1 MATNQLNRVIETLR
15 LAALAGDGSGRT
27 DGQLL
32 DSYIQKHEEAAFA
45 ALVRRHGPM
54 VWGVCRRMLRDYQ
67 DAEDAFQA
75 TFLILVRKASSIRP
89 PEMVANWLYGV
100 SHLTA
105 LRARANTAR
114 RRGREREVTA
124 MPEPAHEPRE
134 LWDDLRPLLDQ
145 ELSRLPDKY
154 RAVIVLCDLEGKTRK
169 EAARHFRLPEGTVA
183 TRLATARAMLAK
195 RLGRSGLVMSGAMV
209 GVVLSGQVSSAS
221 MPASVASTTIKAASL
236 FAAGHAAT
244 GGVIS
249 LRAVALAEGVIKS
262 MLLSKLKIATVVLT
276 AVVVLGAGAA
286 AFTQQVGNSVNPAV
300 SQNNPGLTQSSSIM
314 SGLVKTV
321 DSDKDTLT
329 VSHQGDKTFTVAKDA
344 TITINGW
351 PGNLGN
357 VPVRSFVT
365 VGLLADQKTAQSIEA
380 VGPNVGGVLKSV
392 DAANNSVTFENK
404 DVDGSLRLQ
413 TFSVTKAAAIQIDG
427 RPGKLAEVPIGAAV
441 SLSWFVDQ
449 KTARNLLANGR
460 GFFGVPVKAIDAAKS
475 TITFDDNGSPPEV
488 AGKTFL
494 VAKNAM
500 IQVDGKNNSS
510 LAGIPAGAV
519 VHPSLSADGKSV
531 LMLTAE
537 GRAFMGVQ
545 VKSADAAKST
555 VTFDSEKVRPDLA
568 GKTFAVAKEAN
579 IQIDGKPG
587 KLESVPPGAL
597 INFTLSVDQLTI
609 RTVQAEGRGF
619 QNIPIKA
626 VDSDKST
633 ITFDDKAPPE
643 LAGKTM
649 PVVKNCN
656 IVIEGRAGGK
666 LSGVPVGA
674 VAWSLNLSVDQST
687 VTYLLVAG
695 QQIGSPNP
703 FVVLA
708 VDPQKN
714 SITVNIPQEG
724 EKTFILTRDVNIEI
738 DGRVSKLASI
748 PKDALVTLT

>member
-15 LAALAGDGSGRT
+15 LAALAGDGAGRT

-32 DSYIQKHEEAAFA
+32 DSYIQKQEEAAFA

-54 VWGVCRRMLRDYQ
+54 VWGVCRRMLRGYQ

-75 TFLILVRKASSIRP
+75 TFLVLVRKASSIRP

-100 SHLTA
+100 AHLTA

-124 MPEPAHEPRE
+124 MPEPAHQPRE

-209 GVVLSGQVSSAS
+209 GVMLSGQVSSAS

-249 LRAVALAEGVIKS
+249 LKAVALAEGVIKS
-262 MLLSKLKIATVVLT
+262 MLLSKLKMTTAVLT

-286 AFTQQVGNSVNPAV
+286 AFTQQVGNSVNPAA
-300 SQNNPGLTQSSSIM
+300 SQNNPGITQSSSIV

-344 TITINGW
+344 TITINGR

-357 VPVRSFVT
+357 VLVRSFVT
-365 VGLLADQKTAQSIEA
+365 IGLLADQKTAQSIEA

-413 TFSVTKAAAIQIDG
+413 TFSVTKTAAIQIDG

-441 SLSWFVDQ
+441 SLSWFLDQ

-475 TITFDDNGSPPEV
+475 TITFDDNGAPPEV

-510 LAGIPAGAV
+510 LAGIPRG
-519 VHPSLSADGKSV
+519 PLSILVSRR
-531 LMLTAE
+531 ME
-537 GRAFMGVQ
+537 RA
-545 VKSADAAKST
+545 
-555 VTFDSEKVRPDLA
+555 
-568 GKTFAVAKEAN
+568 
-579 IQIDGKPG
+579 
-587 KLESVPPGAL
+587 
-597 INFTLSVDQLTI
+597 
-609 RTVQAEGRGF
+609 
-619 QNIPIKA
+619 
-626 VDSDKST
+626 
-633 ITFDDKAPPE
+633 
-643 LAGKTM
+643 
-649 PVVKNCN
+649 C
-656 IVIEGRAGGK
+656 
-666 LSGVPVGA
+666 
-674 VAWSLNLSVDQST
+674 
-687 VTYLLVAG
+687 
-695 QQIGSPNP
+695 
-703 FVVLA
+703 
-708 VDPQKN
+708 
-714 SITVNIPQEG
+714 
-724 EKTFILTRDVNIEI
+724 
-738 DGRVSKLASI
+738 
-748 PKDALVTLT
+748 